1 MEERKRMNRMRL
13 TCACAVAAFALTAM
27 FAASAS
33 AEPVFLTKTVV
44 AEGVKIPFTATL
56 GAAFLE
62 GSVSKSKIECSGGTG
77 HGEVTGPKT
86 TKNNVTIFTGCKS
99 GTFTCQSGATEGTIE
114 TFVLKGALNGI
125 TSSLPGVRLFNEATG
140 RGGELAAFNCAG
152 GSIGVKVKGSVI
164 GSLSPAAGTGPETGK
179 LATTGKL
186 TLAEAGGIQKY
197 TSFSEGP
204 EAGQKEQLEAKVG
217 EGGFEK
223 SGQSVIASL
232 KTVPAT
238 WGVGVTK

>member
-1 MEERKRMNRMRL
+1 MNRMRL
-13 TCACAVAAFALTAM
+13 TCVCAVAAFALTAM

-77 HGEVTGPKT
+77 HGEVTGPRT
-86 TKNNVTIFTGCKS
+86 TKNNVTIFTGCKAS
-99 GTFTCQSGATEGTIE
+99 GFPCESGATEGTIE
-114 TFVLKGALNGI
+114 TNVLKGVLNGI
-125 TSSLPGVRLFNEATG
+125 TSVLPGVRLFNEATG
-140 RGGELAAFNCAG
+140 RGGELAAFSCAG

-164 GSLSPAAGTGPETGK
+164 GSLSSAAGSNAETGK
-179 LATTGKL
+179 LVASGKL
-186 TLAEAGGIQKY
+186 TLAESGGIQKY

-217 EGGFEK
+217 EGAYEK
-223 SGQSVIASL
+223 SGQSVIATL

-238 WGVGVTK
+238 WMIGVTK